1 MKTFFFPANTRGTA
15 DYGWLKANYSFS
27 FSNYHDPTR
36 INFGELRVL
45 NDDTI
50 APDKGFGTH
59 PHNNMEIITLP
70 LSGSLR
76 HRDSMGNE
84 SVITA
89 GEVQVMSAGTGVEHA
104 EYNASKTESL
114 NLLQIWV
121 FADRDGH
128 TPRYDQKQ
136 LPKEKMHNQFFTF
149 LHPKESAETVSI
161 HQNAYFS
168 LGEWDKTETLTYSLF
183 DKNNGV
189 YAFLIAGEAEVAG
202 QALHDKDAIGITQT
216 ENFQITVKSGTKL
229 LLLEVP
235 MR

>member
-1 MKTFFFPANTRGTA
+1 MKAFFFSAATRGTA
-15 DYGWLKANYSFS
+15 DHGWLKANYSFS

-36 INFGELRVL
+36 IHFGELRVL

-50 APDKGFGTH
+50 APNMGFGTH
-59 PHNNMEIITLP
+59 PHSNMEIITIP

-76 HRDSMGNE
+76 HRDNMGNE

-89 GEVQVMSAGTGVEHA
+89 GEVQVMSAGTGIEHA
-104 EYNASKTESL
+104 EHNASKTESL

-121 FADRDGH
+121 FADKDGH
-128 TPRYDQKQ
+128 SPRYDQKQ

-149 LHPKESAETVSI
+149 LQPKASEETVSI

-168 LGEWDKTETLTYSLF
+168 LGEWDKEAELNYSLF
-183 DKNNGV
+183 VKNNGV

-202 QALHDKDAIGITQT
+202 QALNEKDAVGITQT
-216 ENFQITVKSGTKL
+216 ENLQIAVKPGAKL